1 MKRTLKLLSVAAL
14 LGLGVTGLAAC
25 GETTSSS
32 TVTGPSIQAP
42 SEATS
47 VNYGETLQLS
57 AVGFEGA
64 VSWTSSNTSIATVSA
79 EGLVTGIIP
88 GTVKITAIDE
98 ADNRAEIEISVV
110 DPEATTSG
118 TVTVDYD
125 NLPTEILIDSQIDM
139 DEYAEV
145 KKVTNWY
152 LTTEDTDIVKIEGH
166 TIIGIA
172 PGSYLVTL
180 HAGRTARAIQGTVIT
195 EGKVDFNEAF
205 DAVADN
211 FIGYSPFAGMYEF
224 ASNYY
229 ATIYTQNPDGSYV
242 FSGGI
247 KQVSEIEGQQVATWR
262 AFDVDVTVGTTDDS
276 FLNHVPGTFEV
287 KPGYGRSREAIAG
300 TAPSVKG
307 SDFVEL
313 FYKGTS
319 LDSYYLSDANG
330 RATAL
335 MNYYAPGAWENIVYY
350 VEASGYTVDGVTAV
364 YSKQGNFFDFFPSVG
379 NGTFVSSVEIA
390 GEAQPID
397 AVVEISDIGN
407 VKIAEADAWV
417 ADPVMPASIDVS
429 PLDNFFAGI
438 VEKKTW
444 TEHAIGRWYNT
455 KTDEQVPTPEG
466 MTFVDTHQDIWSQ
479 FEITKYGNA
488 NATYTLY
495 EGLNNNNAWGDS
507 DPNIANNT
515 AVGYY
520 VKDGSLYTLTG
531 TNDPETSTTTWNSDD
546 APVQGMS
553 GITDMFDTSL
563 TPCNVFTGAD
573 LELGGQSL
581 GATMLELTSFYD
593 KKTTDTGTTYYFNHN
608 GPDTEIGTGNPG
620 SVGTYYF
627 GLAMA
632 DSIIAFYT
640 AYYMVET
647 GYIYDYV
654 TMGFDLTTAGDELTY
669 WIDFNYSSTIHYEI
683 RVTLSDVGTDNVPQS
698 LKDKT
703 AATVT
708 PAE

>member
-1 MKRTLKLLSVAAL
+1 MGIFSKINFGLSKTRNKMAGAIDSLFADGGEITDDLYAELEEILVMGDVGVVTAVEITERLKKRVSEKRLRGADAVKNEIKEIVAELLE
-14 LGLGVTGLAAC
+14 G
-25 GETTSSS
+25 GEDM
-32 TVTGPSIQAP
+32 
-42 SEATS
+42 
-47 VNYGETLQLS
+47 
-57 AVGFEGA
+57 
-64 VSWTSSNTSIATVSA
+64 
-79 EGLVTGIIP
+79 GLVTVPSVVLVIGVNGVGKTTTIGKLAAMYKAEGKRVIL
-88 GTVKITAIDE
+88 GAADTFRAAAIDQLG
-98 ADNRAEIEISVV
+98 VWF
-110 DPEATTSG
+110 G
-118 TVTVDYD
+118 
-125 NLPTEILIDSQIDM
+125 
-139 DEYAEV
+139 
-145 KKVTNWY
+145 
-152 LTTEDTDIVKIEGH
+152 LTDQAQSLSTW
-166 TIIGIA
+166 
-172 PGSYLVTL
+172 S
-180 HAGRTARAIQGTVIT
+180 
-195 EGKVDFNEAF
+195 
-205 DAVADN
+205 
-211 FIGYSPFAGMYEF
+211 S
-224 ASNYY
+224 
-229 ATIYTQNPDGSYV
+229 
-242 FSGGI
+242 
-247 KQVSEIEGQQVATWR
+247 VSEIEGQQVATWR

>member
-25 GETTSSS
+25 GETSSS
-32 TVTGPSIQAP
+32 TVPGPSIQAP
-42 SEATS
+42 AEATS

-125 NLPTEILIDSQIDM
+125 NLPTEILVDSKIDM
-139 DEYAEV
+139 DQYAEV

-166 TIIGIA
+166 TIVGIA

-195 EGKVDFNEAF
+195 EGKIDFNTAF
-205 DAVADN
+205 DDVSEN
-211 FIGYSPFAGMYEF
+211 FIGYSPFSGMYEF

-229 ATIYTQNPDGSYV
+229 ATIYSQNPDGSYV

-247 KQVSEIEGQQVATWR
+247 KQVSAIHGEQVATRR
-262 AFDVDVTVGTTDDS
+262 ASDADGTVATTGDS
-276 FLNHVPGTFEV
+276 FLNHKPGTFKV
-287 KPGYGRSREAIAG
+287 KAGYGRSREAVAG
-300 TAPSVKG
+300 AAPTVKG

-319 LDSYYLSDANG
+319 LDSYYLSESNG
-330 RATAL
+330 RVAAL
-335 MNYYAPGAWENIVYY
+335 MNYYAPGAWDNIVYY
-350 VEASGYTVDGVTAV
+350 VEAGGYTVDGVTAV
-364 YSKQGNFFDFFPSVG
+364 YSKEGNFFDFYPSVG

-397 AVVEISDIGN
+397 AVIEISDIGN
-407 VKIAEADAWV
+407 VKIEEADAWV
-417 ADPVMPASIDVS
+417 AKPVAPEPIDIS
-429 PLDNFFAGI
+429 PLDNFFDGI
-438 VEKKTW
+438 MEKKTW

-455 KTDEQVPTPEG
+455 QTDEQVPTPEG
-466 MTFVDTHQDIWSQ
+466 MTFVNTHQDIWSQ

-495 EGLNNNNAWGDS
+495 EGLNNNHAWGES

-520 VKDGSLYTLTG
+520 VKDGSLYNVTG
-531 TNDPETSTTTWNSDD
+531 TNNPETSTTTWNKDD

-553 GITDMFDTSL
+553 DIKDMFDTSL

-573 LELGGQSL
+573 IELGGQSL

-608 GPDTEIGTGNPG
+608 GPDTAIGTSNPG
-620 SVGTYYF
+620 SEGTFYF

-632 DSIIAFYT
+632 DPIIAFYT

-654 TMGFDLTTAGDELTY
+654 TMGFDLTTAADELTY
-669 WIDFNYSSTIHYEI
+669 WIDFNYSAAIHYEI
-683 RVTLSDVGTDNVPQS
+683 RITLSDVGTDNVPQS

-703 AATVT
+703 AAT
-708 PAE
+708 PAA